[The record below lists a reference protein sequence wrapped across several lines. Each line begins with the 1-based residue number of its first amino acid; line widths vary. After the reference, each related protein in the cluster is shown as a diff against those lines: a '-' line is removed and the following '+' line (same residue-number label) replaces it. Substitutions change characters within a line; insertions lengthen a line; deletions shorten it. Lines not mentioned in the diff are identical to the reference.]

1 MALIMRKICVVTG
14 TRADYGL
21 LRWVID
27 GISKSSMLQLQIV
40 ATGMHLSHEFGLTFK
55 EIENDGYNIDLKVEM
70 LLSSDSSVGITK
82 SIGLGIIGFADAFK
96 ELNPDI
102 VLLLGDRFEIFA
114 AATAA
119 LISKIPVAH
128 CHGGETTEGAFD
140 ESIRHS
146 ITKMSHLHFVA
157 AREYQERVLQ
167 LGEDPENVHL
177 VGGLGIDNIKKLSLL
192 DKSSLESELE
202 FKFQDTNYLV
212 TFHPV
217 TLDTYSGTEQITE
230 LLRALSNLVN
240 TGIIFTMPNSDT
252 GSRPLMNLINNFC
265 SDHEYASSYTSLG
278 QIKYLSTLKYV
289 DAVIGNSSSG
299 LLEAPTFKTATIN
312 IGDRQ
317 KGRLMASSVINCDP
331 NCISIQNAINHLNS
345 HAFKQSL
352 NTTVNPNGS
361 GGSAD
366 KIIKVLESY
375 KYPTKLQKKFHS
387 YP

>member
-1 MALIMRKICVVTG
+1 MRKICVVTG